1 MTELETIQRTKMY
14 IDNLA
19 NGINPLNGQHLPEE
33 DIVNNVRITR
43 CLFYVSN
50 VLQQVIQ
57 SSGIVGKQTKPKKQP
72 FNLDVADRL
81 KFEISET
88 AIPVSEITKRI
99 NSLIDAETM
108 MLLKYQSITGWLLNA
123 GFLTARPDYDGKMKK
138 YPTEAG
144 NRIGI
149 QIEHRIGIRGDYD
162 VIVYSPQAQQFIV
175 DNLDGII
182 GLNHQKPQKRENE
195 ESV

>member
-1 MTELETIQRTKMY
+1 MTELETIQRAKMY

-33 DIVNNVRITR
+33 DIVNNVRISR

-149 QIEHRIGIRGDYD
+149 QIEHRIGIRGGYD

>member
-1 MTELETIQRTKMY
+1 MTELETIQRAKMY

-33 DIVNNVRITR
+33 DIVNNVRISR

-81 KFEISET
+81 KLEISET

-149 QIEHRIGIRGDYD
+149 QIEHRIGMRGDYD

>member
-1 MTELETIQRTKMY
+1 MTELETIQRAKMY

-149 QIEHRIGIRGDYD
+149 QIEHRIGIREDYD

>member
-1 MTELETIQRTKMY
+1 MTELETIQRAKMY

>member
-1 MTELETIQRTKMY
+1 MTELETIQRAKMY

-33 DIVNNVRITR
+33 DIVNNVRISR

-138 YPTEAG
+138 YPTEGG

>member
-1 MTELETIQRTKMY
+1 MTELETIQRAKMY

-81 KFEISET
+81 KIEISET

>member
-1 MTELETIQRTKMY
+1 MTELETIQRAKMY

-33 DIVNNVRITR
+33 DIVNNVRISR

-182 GLNHQKPQKRENE
+182 GLNHQKPHKRENE